1 MGKLTSVAIEAIL
14 CGAIALFILGGLI
27 FAICKREKEWLVY
40 ILAPIL
46 ILIFT
51 GLALFML
58 HTYNEPTVVTY
69 TGVYLGEHDS
79 RWEEPREYFWS
90 GEGNKVVLYGA
101 NDLLDELHNEQLA
114 VGRLYTIRYEKH
126 SNVPVDIHPVRDTQ
140 STGTPL
146 IDEPSDVP

>member
-46 ILIFT
+46 ILVFT

-58 HTYNEPTVVTY
+58 HTHNEPTVVTY
-69 TGVYLGEHDS
+69 TGVYLGLC
-79 RWEEPREYFWS
+79 P
-90 GEGNKVVLYGA
+90 
-101 NDLLDELHNEQLA
+101 LLR
-114 VGRLYTIRYEKH
+114 VM
-126 SNVPVDIHPVRDTQ
+126 Q
-140 STGTPL
+140 SISTPISACL
-146 IDEPSDVP
+146 